1 MSPQGARAHS
11 LLVGLD
17 GADLGVIE
25 RLGPTRLPNLFAAM
39 LGGAH
44 AALASVQPPA
54 TLPNW
59 TTLLTGVG
67 PGHHGVFDFTVRDG
81 YRVRF
86 TGGSVREAPTLAAR
100 LDQLGKPCACLFF
113 PATYP
118 PDRLQ
123 HGVFISGWDAPVAF
137 SADAS
142 FVWPRHLHAELLAR
156 FGPQRFDDVD
166 EFAADARG
174 DWHARLPDA
183 LIARIERRCEL
194 ALWLLSQRPWQ
205 LFAVYFGESDTASHY
220 LWSLWDECS
229 PRHPGSVSEALRD
242 GLPRVY
248 EALDR
253 ALGQLWQAAGGE
265 AVELTVASD
274 HGSGGSSADV
284 LYLNRALQQAGF
296 LRMREAS
303 PARPSL
309 AALIKEQALRRLPAR
324 LRERVFR
331 AANARLPSLLES
343 KVRFGAIDMKR
354 SALFSDELNY
364 FPAIHYNLRGREPHG
379 TLAPAD
385 RERVRAELTCA
396 LGELRN
402 PITGEPVVRAVH
414 AREALYQG
422 PFVERA
428 PDLLLELELSS
439 GYSYNL
445 MPSASAP
452 TAAVFRR
459 LSPDEFLGRK
469 GRSLPGSHRPHGLFI
484 AAGPSVQRRGRIEA
498 GIADA
503 SASLLARMGI
513 APPEGG
519 GRALDLGASAPIG
532 ALPQAPLPQAPMADG
547 DRPGHAGQVGHAGDE
562 ARVAARLR
570 NLGYIE

>member
-1 MSPQGARAHS
+1 MSAGAARAHS
-11 LLVGLD
+11 LLIGLD
-17 GADLGVIE
+17 GADLAVIE
-25 RLGPTRLPNLFAAM
+25 SLGPARLPNLFEAM
-39 LGGAH
+39 RRGAH
-44 AALASVQPPA
+44 AALASVMPPA

-67 PGHHGVFDFTVRDG
+67 PGHHGVFDFTIREG

-86 TGGSVREAPTLAAR
+86 TGGSVRQAPTLAAR
-100 LDQLGKPCACLFF
+100 LDRLGEPCACLFF

-118 PDRLQ
+118 PDRLR

-142 FVWPRHLHAELLAR
+142 FVWPRGLHAELLAR

-166 EFAADARG
+166 EFAADAHG

-194 ALWLLSQRPWQ
+194 ALWLLSQRRWK

-220 LWSLWDECS
+220 LWSLWDERS
-229 PRHPGSVSEALRD
+229 PRHPGAVGQALRE

-253 ALGQLWQAAGGE
+253 ALGRLWRAAGGD
-265 AVELTVASD
+265 AVELTIASD

-284 LYLNRALQQAGF
+284 LYLNRALEQAGF
-296 LRMREAS
+296 LRMRDRS
-303 PARPSL
+303 PLRPSL
-309 AALIKEQALRRLPAR
+309 AAELKEQALRRLPAR
-324 LRERVFR
+324 MRERIFR
-331 AANARLPSLLES
+331 AADARLPSVLES
-343 KVRFGAIDMKR
+343 RVRFGAIDMKR
-354 SALFSDELNY
+354 SLLFSDELNY

-379 TLAPAD
+379 VLAAGD
-385 RERVRAELTCA
+385 RSRVRAELTSA
-396 LGELRN
+396 LAELRN
-402 PITGEPVVRAVH
+402 PNTGEPVVRAVH
-414 AREALYQG
+414 AREELYQG
-422 PFVERA
+422 PFTERA
-428 PDLLLELELSS
+428 PDLLLELELTA

-452 TAAVFRR
+452 ARTVFRR
-459 LSPDEFLGRK
+459 LTPGEFLGRK

-484 AAGPSVQRRGRIEA
+484 ATGPSVLRRGRIEA

-503 SASLLARMGI
+503 SASLLARMGVV
-513 APPEGG
+513 APDGG
-519 GRALDLGASAPIG
+519 GRALELGAHSPGAPA
-532 ALPQAPLPQAPMADG
+532 ALPHAAMPSRTDDER
-547 DRPGHAGQVGHAGDE
+547 DRAALAGDE